1 MQVAPF
7 IIVLPFK
14 PFSFS
19 NLKKAEG
26 GGGKPPPP
34 PIYIR
39 QKQPNR
45 DRVKND

>member
-26 GGGKPPPP
+26 GGETPPPLFFCP
-34 PIYIR
+34 KTITL
-39 QKQPNR
+39 NFF
-45 DRVKND
+45 NA